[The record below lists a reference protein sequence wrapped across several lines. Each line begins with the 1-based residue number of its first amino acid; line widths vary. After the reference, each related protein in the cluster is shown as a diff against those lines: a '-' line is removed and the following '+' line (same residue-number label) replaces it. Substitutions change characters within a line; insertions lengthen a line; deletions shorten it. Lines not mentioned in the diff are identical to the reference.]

1 MERMLSRAALAAAV
15 VVAALPAAASADKPA
30 APPGNGAPGRAGNP
44 NHQQAATPPGRAHSN
59 GQPAHGTPAPH
70 AAPAHPAHPAHPV
83 HPAAPAQRSRAAT
96 PAPRTHTNNGVPHQK
111 TTICHATGSATNP
124 YVEITISNR
133 AVKAHARHQ
142 DGRDIIPAPA
152 GGCPTAAASAQPA
165 AAVGAS
171 IQAAASRAASPSG
184 QSHVAGVIQT
194 NRRGTGGTKAAAAT
208 EPAATEPAAATA
220 ATHRHSDA
228 SLPFTGMNVLLA
240 LLIAGGLILAG
251 VTVRRAASGRRTTA

>member
-1 MERMLSRAALAAAV
+1 MEGMLSRAALAAAV
-15 VVAALPAAASADKPA
+15 IVAALPAAASADKPGA
-30 APPGNGAPGRAGNP
+30 PGNGAPGPAGNP
-44 NHQQAATPPGRAHSN
+44 NHQQAATPPGQAHSN
-59 GQPAHGTPAPH
+59 GQPAYGAPAQP
-70 AAPAHPAHPAHPV
+70 AAPAHPAHPAHP
-83 HPAAPAQRSRAAT
+83 AAPVQRARPVRARTSA

-111 TTICHATGSATNP
+111 TTICHATGSAANP

-142 DGRDIIPAPA
+142 DGGDIIPAPP

-171 IQAAASRAASPSG
+171 IQAAASGTASPSG
-184 QSHVAGVIQT
+184 RSHVAGVIQT
-194 NRRGTGGTKAAAAT
+194 NRTGTAGTKAAR
-208 EPAATEPAAATA
+208 ATEPAAATA
-220 ATHRHSDA
+220 ATHRHSDP

-251 VTVRRAASGRRTTA
+251 VTVRRAAGGRRTAA